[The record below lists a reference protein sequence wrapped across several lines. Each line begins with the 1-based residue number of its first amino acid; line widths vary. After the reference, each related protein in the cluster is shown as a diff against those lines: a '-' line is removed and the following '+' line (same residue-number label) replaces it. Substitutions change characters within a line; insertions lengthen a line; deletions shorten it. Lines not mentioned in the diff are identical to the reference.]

1 MSKHNTKVLVVDD
14 EPDIR
19 QLVHDILKDEGYQV
33 AMAENAQVARELK
46 KSEQP
51 DLILLDIWMP
61 DTDGITLLKEWV
73 LEGVVNIPI
82 VMMSGHGTIETAVEA
97 TRLGAYDF
105 LEKPLSLA
113 KLLLVVE
120 RGLEAGLLQ
129 SENTGLKLQLNKL
142 VDPVGSGAQ
151 IEQLK
156 DKLKRLA
163 QHDARVLFSGEGG
176 AGKELFARFLHKHS
190 PRRSGPFVDVSVG
203 SIASENAATEF
214 FGTEDEAGKIY
225 PGLLERAHGGVL
237 FLGEVADMDLETQL
251 RLVSAMDSSSFL
263 RVGGSAPVSVDV
275 RVIASTRISLEAEV
289 SAGRFRQDLFYL
301 LNVVSFEI
309 PPLREHSENIP
320 VLLSFYVDF
329 YVKDEKLLFRKF
341 SIAAQNFL
349 RNYGWPGNVREL
361 KNVVQR
367 LLILGVG
374 EEIGVDEVKKALGS
388 AVSEVSTM
396 PEFFSLSLKEAREQF
411 ERSYIQYHF
420 ERTGGSVAKL
430 SAVIGMERTHLYRK
444 LHALKIKL

>member
-129 SENTGLKLQLNKL
+129 SENTGLKLQLNRL

-163 QHDARVLFSGEGG
+163 QHDARVLFLGEGG
-176 AGKELFARFLHKHS
+176 AGKELFARFLHRHS

-214 FGTEDEAGKIY
+214 FGTEDEVGKIY

-275 RVIASTRISLEAEV
+275 RVIASTRVSLEAEV
-289 SAGRFRQDLFYL
+289 NAGRFRQDLFYL

-329 YVKDEKLLFRKF
+329 FVKDEKLLFRKF

-361 KNVVQR
+361 KNLVQR

-374 EEIGVDEVKKALGS
+374 EEIGIDEVKKALGS
-388 AVSEVSTM
+388 VVSEVSTM
-396 PEFFSLSLKEAREQF
+396 PEFFNLSLKEAREQF
-411 ERSYIQYHF
+411 EKSYIQYHF

-430 SAVIGMERTHLYRK
+430 SKAIGMERTHLYRK

>member
-1 MSKHNTKVLVVDD
+1 
-14 EPDIR
+14 
-19 QLVHDILKDEGYQV
+19 
-33 AMAENAQVARELK
+33 MAENAQVARELK

-176 AGKELFARFLHKHS
+176 AGKELFALQVVLITA
-190 PRRSGPFVDVSVG
+190 SGLQGEQPLVD
-203 SIASENAATEF
+203 
-214 FGTEDEAGKIY
+214 
-225 PGLLERAHGGVL
+225 R
-237 FLGEVADMDLETQL
+237 
-251 RLVSAMDSSSFL
+251 
-263 RVGGSAPVSVDV
+263 
-275 RVIASTRISLEAEV
+275 
-289 SAGRFRQDLFYL
+289 
-301 LNVVSFEI
+301 
-309 PPLREHSENIP
+309 
-320 VLLSFYVDF
+320 
-329 YVKDEKLLFRKF
+329 
-341 SIAAQNFL
+341 
-349 RNYGWPGNVREL
+349 
-361 KNVVQR
+361 
-367 LLILGVG
+367 
-374 EEIGVDEVKKALGS
+374 
-388 AVSEVSTM
+388 TM
-396 PEFFSLSLKEAREQF
+396 
-411 ERSYIQYHF
+411 
-420 ERTGGSVAKL
+420 
-430 SAVIGMERTHLYRK
+430 
-444 LHALKIKL
+444 